1 MEQKIII
8 GFKGE
13 NKMLDFFPSESLS
26 RLNKRKDYIKILEIN
41 NFNWKEAN
49 KLSKIWYNIIYN
61 KTKYTHE
68 VYILVMK
75 FNKILE
81 KNVSI

>member
-8 GFKGE
+8 SFKGKNE
-13 NKMLDFFPSESLS
+13 MLNFFPSESLS
-26 RLNKRKDYIKILEIN
+26 RLNKRKDYIKILENN
-41 NFNWKEAN
+41 NFNWKDAN

-68 VYILVMK
+68 IYNLAMK

>member
-8 GFKGE
+8 SFNGKNE
-13 NKMLDFFPSESLS
+13 ILDFSPSESLS
-26 RLNKRKDYIKILEIN
+26 RLNKRKDYIKILENN

-61 KTKYTHE
+61 KTKYTSE
-68 VYILVMK
+68 VYNLVMK

>member
-1 MEQKIII
+1 MEQKTIIS
-8 GFKGE
+8 FKGKNE
-13 NKMLDFFPSESLS
+13 MLDFFPSESLS
-26 RLNKRKDYIKILEIN
+26 RLNKRKDYIKILENN

-61 KTKYTHE
+61 KTKYTSE
-68 VYILVMK
+68 IYNLIMK

-81 KNVSI
+81 KNISI

>member
-8 GFKGE
+8 SFNGKNE
-13 NKMLDFFPSESLS
+13 MLDFFPSESLS

>member
-1 MEQKIII
+1 MDQKIII
-8 GFKGE
+8 SYKGKNE
-13 NKMLDFFPSESLS
+13 MLDFFPSESLS